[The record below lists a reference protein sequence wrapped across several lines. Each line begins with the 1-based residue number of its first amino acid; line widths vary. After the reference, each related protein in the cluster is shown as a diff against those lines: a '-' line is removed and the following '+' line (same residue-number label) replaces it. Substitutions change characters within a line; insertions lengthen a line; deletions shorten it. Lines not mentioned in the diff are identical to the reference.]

1 MGSKRVGLAR
11 TQVLIEGLRREIQL
25 NQATLVGGK
34 AKLKTTTAAT
44 TLTAADSGCEVI
56 WTHGAG
62 AGYDITLPSCE
73 AGLHF
78 RFRIGLGTA
87 FAHYIAVGESTDRF
101 FGVAKVLSA
110 TDDQV
115 AVQSQVLAATARKF
129 LHIQSDIATSGGNAG
144 DIIDVIGVD
153 DTHWLVTANLRTES
167 ATPGTIAV
175 FRTAKL

>member
-11 TQVLIEGLRREIQL
+11 TQALIEGLKREIQL
-25 NQATLVGGK
+25 GQATLVGGK

-56 WTHGAG
+56 WTHDGS
-62 AGYDITLPSCE
+62 GYDITLPSCA

-78 RFRIGLGTA
+78 RFRISLGTA
-87 FAHYIAVGESTDRF
+87 FAHYITVGESTDRF
-101 FGVAKVLSA
+101 FGVAKVFSDA
-110 TDDQV
+110 DDQV

-153 DTHWLVTANLRTES
+153 DTHWLVTANLRTEND
-167 ATPGTIAV
+167 TPGSIAV
-175 FRTAKL
+175 FRTAKV